1 MNLRYVRRS
10 ALALTALAAIAACDA
25 ESTLSVENTNNPDVE
40 RAFATADGI
49 QAIISNGVSQMLGAV
64 NPCCGLMPAAMV
76 MSFESYGSV
85 ANFGMNLRATIPRA
99 PIDNNRGN
107 ATQAENHRDFLQQS
121 LRGRT
126 VANAVAAL
134 DRFTKGGG
142 SLGNEGL
149 TLRARSFGFFSIA
162 IANGQMALMYDSVA
176 VARPALESTEVPP
189 LQGYKDAM
197 GVALAQLDS
206 AIAIA
211 AAARAATGGA
221 GAFPLPLTWIRKQ
234 GGATSYEDY
243 VRLMRSFK
251 ARFRAGM
258 ARTPAERAA
267 VNWNEVIADATN
279 GITSDFILDLNA
291 NEGWGHGWL
300 SQAMVLTGWH
310 GMTPYIIGMADT
322 SNNYQ
327 SWLAVGRGSR
337 TQFLIHT
344 PDKRFPAGNDR
355 AAQQAA
361 SPAATAVLPTVYYRN
376 RPNGED
382 TPGEAWGNSPYDFVR
397 FRSYRQNAS
406 IGPWVWVSRTEND
419 LLRAEGLINVNRA
432 SEAVPLINRT
442 REINGLQPFA
452 AGSTTA
458 SRAPAQAGAG
468 ANSCVPRTPTG
479 PGGALECG
487 TLFEALKWEKRMET
501 IFTGYAQW
509 FIDSRGWG
517 DLAVGTATQWP
528 VPYQEMDARRQPFYN
543 SLTGPEWIAPSNTYG
558 FGTGTR

>member
-206 AIAIA
+206 AIA
-211 AAARAATGGA
+211 
-221 GAFPLPLTWIRKQ
+221 
-234 GGATSYEDY
+234 
-243 VRLMRSFK
+243 
-251 ARFRAGM
+251 
-258 ARTPAERAA
+258 
-267 VNWNEVIADATN
+267 
-279 GITSDFILDLNA
+279 
-291 NEGWGHGWL
+291 
-300 SQAMVLTGWH
+300 
-310 GMTPYIIGMADT
+310 
-322 SNNYQ
+322 
-327 SWLAVGRGSR
+327 
-337 TQFLIHT
+337 
-344 PDKRFPAGNDR
+344 
-355 AAQQAA
+355 
-361 SPAATAVLPTVYYRN
+361 
-376 RPNGED
+376 
-382 TPGEAWGNSPYDFVR
+382 
-397 FRSYRQNAS
+397 
-406 IGPWVWVSRTEND
+406 
-419 LLRAEGLINVNRA
+419 
-432 SEAVPLINRT
+432 
-442 REINGLQPFA
+442 
-452 AGSTTA
+452 
-458 SRAPAQAGAG
+458 
-468 ANSCVPRTPTG
+468 
-479 PGGALECG
+479 
-487 TLFEALKWEKRMET
+487 
-501 IFTGYAQW
+501 
-509 FIDSRGWG
+509 
-517 DLAVGTATQWP
+517 
-528 VPYQEMDARRQPFYN
+528 
-543 SLTGPEWIAPSNTYG
+543 SL
-558 FGTGTR
+558 